1 MPNFTFMPMVTS
13 FNIVI
18 IVIMPAG
25 VDVDTNVIKVQL

>member
-1 MPNFTFMPMVTS
+1 MFMPMVTS

-18 IVIMPAG
+18 IAIMPAG